1 MGYWRLFIYLLH
13 FTCSTLNL
21 CHYSHFIT
29 LKLNLTRSRIC
40 WNISIK
46 FENFKWSGW
55 CFIWA
60 SSPPL
65 AIPSPLCSADFTL
78 SRSSFARLAENPINI
93 INIWFSVM
101 ADAAQFMDCK
111 TRKKARVTC
120 LLFTRIR
127 EIRGEVGGDSLS
139 SHRARHL
146 LLGPGLA
153 LSQMSQMS
161 PVCPRARVLGSV
173 TVNLSWSQPAEPP
186 GLSELNKQTSN
197 TKDLDN
203 HNAMLWIENKSTLF
217 KSRCL
222 LKIRLWGST

>member
-1 MGYWRLFIYLLH
+1 MKRMIFYLSHLPRPRLLFCRLH
-13 FTCSTLNL
+13 FIPLQL
-21 CHYSHFIT
+21 CQ
-29 LKLNLTRSRIC
+29 TRRKPHKPHKYLVQC
-40 WNISIK
+40 D
-46 FENFKWSGW
+46 GW
-55 CFIWA
+55 CG
-60 SSPPL
+60 
-65 AIPSPLCSADFTL
+65 
-78 SRSSFARLAENPINI
+78 
-93 INIWFSVM
+93 SVYGL
-101 ADAAQFMDCK
+101 QNK
-111 TRKKARVTC
+111 KKARVTC

-127 EIRGEVGGDSLS
+127 EIKGEVGGDSLS

-222 LKIRLWGST
+222 LKIRFWGST